1 VIRVYLVRHGQTLW
15 NAEGRYQ
22 GKMDSTLSPLGRSQ
36 AARLARALAAVPF
49 AAVYSSPLVRAWDT
63 ALVIAASH
71 RLPVVPVEELR
82 EIFLGA
88 WEGLTEGE
96 ITRRFGAVIAR
107 RRRDAERVVPEGG
120 ESLAQVQARAMRAI
134 EGILARHGEGTIAV
148 VAHGAVNKTIL
159 LSALDAPLSS
169 YWRIRQDNAGINIVD
184 FIGARAIVRVMNE
197 TAHLTNGEEEGAAA
211 E

>member
-22 GKMDSTLSPLGRSQ
+22 GKMDSALSPLGRSQ
-36 AARLARALAAVPF
+36 AARLARALAGAPF
-49 AAVYSSPLVRAWDT
+49 AAIYSSPLVRAWDT
-63 ALVIAASH
+63 ALVIAAPH
-71 RLPVVPVEELR
+71 RLPVVPVEELH

-96 ITRRFGAVIAR
+96 ITRRFGDVIAR
-107 RRRDAERVVPEGG
+107 RRRDPERVVPDGG
-120 ESLAQVQARAMRAI
+120 ESLAQVQARATRAI
-134 EGILARHGEGTIAV
+134 EGILARHDDATIAV
-148 VAHGAVNKTIL
+148 VAHGAVNKMIL
-159 LSALDAPLSS
+159 LSALDAPHSA

-184 FIGARAIVRVMNE
+184 FIGVHTVVRAMNE
-197 TAHLTNGEEEGAAA
+197 TAHLTNVEEEGAAA